1 MHWDSRLIANNTSV
15 HCLGLHLL
23 RDVSWTIQ
31 LGHPLR
37 SGESALR
44 KFRDIVLPPPPRL
57 NVDLQLL
64 TIKTYLV
71 PEVQFGMEF
80 WFPPLSAEDG
90 HGCSHSPFPMH
101 SALPSW
107 LLPRLSILPI
117 PLLLLTVLL

>member
-1 MHWDSRLIANNTSV
+1 MHWGSRLIANNTSV

-23 RDVSWTIQ
+23 RDVSWTVQ

-44 KFRDIVLPPPPRL
+44 KFRDIVLP
-57 NVDLQLL
+57 LQLL

-107 LLPRLSILPI
+107 LLLRLSILPV
-117 PLLLLTVLL
+117 PLLLLTLLL